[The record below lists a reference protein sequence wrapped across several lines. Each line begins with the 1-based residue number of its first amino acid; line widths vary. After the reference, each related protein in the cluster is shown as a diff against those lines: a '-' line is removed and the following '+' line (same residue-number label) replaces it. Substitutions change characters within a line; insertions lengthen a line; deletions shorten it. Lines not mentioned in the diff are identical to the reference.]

1 MSFDFEYVF
10 SLSGLFLL
18 LLLARLSLLHT
29 YTQRD
34 RSGRGKESVCVCVKE
49 VVVGS
54 EETSDHLLAKKPS
67 GDLWPWRRNRREEWA
82 DALHCK
88 LSVHVSQAADKC
100 ATIADKE
107 QNDNTW
113 RGGPTPPPPPVTL
126 LFSLSLSLFKSQ
138 LLLLDVVVAD

>member
-1 MSFDFEYVF
+1 
-10 SLSGLFLL
+10 
-18 LLLARLSLLHT
+18 
-29 YTQRD
+29 
-34 RSGRGKESVCVCVKE
+34 VCVKE

-126 LFSLSLSLFKSQ
+126 LFSLSLFKSQ